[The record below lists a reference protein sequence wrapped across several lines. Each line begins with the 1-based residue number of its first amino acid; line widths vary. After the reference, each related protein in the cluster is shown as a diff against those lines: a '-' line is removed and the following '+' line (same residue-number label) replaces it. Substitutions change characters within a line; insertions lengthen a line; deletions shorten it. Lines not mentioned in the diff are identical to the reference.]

1 MTEKIEQQNP
11 VFEVLFTPEEIEE
24 RISGLAQVISKDY
37 ESDSKTPLLLI
48 GDLKGAVPFSTR
60 LSQQIDHPNLYIDY
74 MGVSSYNGNTISNK
88 EPKITLDTKIPIK
101 DKNVIIV
108 EDIVDTG
115 YSIATLIDILQA
127 RKPRSLKVCAL
138 LSKPERREVEVPIDY
153 LGFTIPN
160 LWVQGYGLDTNEEG
174 RNWPYIA
181 YRK

>member
-1 MTEKIEQQNP
+1 MTEKTELQDP
-11 VFEVLFTPEEIEE
+11 VFEVLLTKEEIKE
-24 RISGLAQVISKDY
+24 RISGLAQEISQDY

-48 GDLKGAVPFSTR
+48 GVLKGAVPFLTN
-60 LSQQIDHPNLYIDY
+60 LSQQIDYPNLYIDY
-74 MGVSSYNGNTISNK
+74 MGVSSYNGNTTSNK

-101 DKNVIIV
+101 NKNVIIV

-115 YSIATLIDILQA
+115 YSIATLTDILQA
-127 RKPRSLKVCAL
+127 RKPKSLKVCAL
-138 LSKPERREVEVPIDY
+138 LSKPERREIEVPIDY